1 MDNSTISTRIYKPL
15 ADLKY
20 QYQSRSQS
28 STVRAAAASTELPHI
43 KQKEHRHRDSYVTQN
58 YLISNTIKDILKM
71 KLEYGHIHDQISL
84 IDLHM
89 QEESAKYE
97 NAVLKHDQFVV
108 SFERFLSSQYK
119 QVTDVLF
126 NLASQEHKSDQM
138 REALSGL
145 RQLVVQKSLETH
157 ELECTWRQFKVSQKF
172 LIHIA
177 FLLKSTE
184 SSMSEIVQNFNV
196 NPISETPTLE
206 ELIENFEKHDD
217 MQTFD
222 EVDFEHVTASRIL
235 DFLFKLKQQN
245 LMLLRFNH
253 EYKRT
258 KNIFSGCK
266 IIVERQLQ
274 EKESTLAK
282 NVTEIKKQ
290 IEDVSREMASVQSLY
305 EKEVSIS
312 KSKVR
317 EAEDLQDIVQ
327 SVYESYF
334 GPTIVHKSPLQ
345 MMKCVEEH
353 CLQLLCELNSLEP
366 HILKKVL

>member
-1 MDNSTISTRIYKPL
+1 MDNPIIGTRIYKPL
-15 ADLKY
+15 TDLKY
-20 QYQSRSQS
+20 HYQSHSQS
-28 STVRAAAASTELPHI
+28 STIRAAASTELPHI
-43 KQKEHRHRDSYVTQN
+43 KQKEHRRRDSYVTQN
-58 YLISNTIKDILKM
+58 DLISNTIKDVLKM

-89 QEESAKYE
+89 QEESAKHE
-97 NAVLKHDQFVV
+97 NAVLMHDQFVV

-119 QVTDVLF
+119 QVTDILF
-126 NLASQEHKSDQM
+126 DVANHEHKSDKM
-138 REALSGL
+138 REKLNGL

-157 ELECTWRQFKVSQKF
+157 ELECSWRQFKISQKF
-172 LIHIA
+172 LVHVA
-177 FLLKSTE
+177 FLLKSTD
-184 SSMSEIVQNFNV
+184 SLTSEIVQNFNV
-196 NPISETPTLE
+196 NPVSETPTLE
-206 ELIENFEKHDD
+206 ELIENFGTHDD

-222 EVDFEHVTASRIL
+222 EADFEHVTASRIL

-258 KNIFSGCK
+258 KDIFSGCK

-274 EKESTLAK
+274 EKESILVK

-290 IEDVSREMASVQSLY
+290 IEGVSREMESVQSLY
-305 EKEVSIS
+305 DKEVSIS
-312 KSKVR
+312 KSNARK
-317 EAEDLQDIVQ
+317 AEELQDLVQ
-327 SVYESYF
+327 SMYESCF
-334 GPTIVHKSPLQ
+334 GSTIIHKSSLQ

-353 CLQLLCELNSLEP
+353 CLQLLCELNSFEP